1 MPDNNALVLEILR
14 QDNALAMSVFD
25 QGELASTLRHYSK
38 LPLSSPE
45 INNLC
50 QEILTILNKRDK
62 KVHQESDLANNL
74 KKSGQLLWDHL
85 LTKPVK
91 EKLKATQVLDLI
103 LSIDEELVNIPWELL
118 YTGDNFLCLKFNL
131 GRVVRTKEQLSLP
144 QYRSLSGHLKMLIL
158 ANPTADLKSAYSEG
172 VFIKNQFDR
181 KRKEISID
189 FKSTNID
196 TLYVKKNLRDYD
208 IVHFAGHCQYDADNP
223 KNTGWILNDRIFT
236 VHDICVMGQTLSLPT
251 LVFSNACH
259 SAKISNDS
267 LDTDCQQRAY
277 SLASAFLFSGVRHY
291 IGTIRKI
298 EDPVSLTFAKEFYS
312 RLISGYS
319 VGECIRFSRL
329 KLVKEHGIT
338 AISWASYILYGD
350 PKFALF
356 RARLKPRIPKTKKL
370 YRRTLLGLAF
380 LISVISICGFLYFW
394 LPTVNPNTYVLFLKS
409 RSSFTNGDNEK
420 AILFSKNIIEKEP
433 LFLAAYPLLGD
444 AYQRLGKK
452 DEALKCYFDYAI
464 YSQKRS
470 DKKNLTEAYIRI
482 GWFYHLQ
489 GDYPKAFDF
498 YHKALDLSKANK
510 YKLSEALALRK
521 LAVWYIDKN
530 DYDKA
535 LELLTKS
542 SEINREGQHIYE
554 HKYNLACDYFDIGL
568 VFTNKNDLV
577 TATEFYNKSRILFEK
592 LRVKNELS
600 DYYFNLG
607 EIYLLEKQYQ
617 KALEN
622 YMMGLKIDQA
632 QVNKPNL
639 ASDYNMIGE
648 LYLAMDNLT
657 EAEKFFNQALL
668 ISREISANI
677 ELAEAY
683 YNLGSLYRKRNQ
695 KNKSK
700 EYLRQAQE
708 IYYLTDPSRYQEVK
722 NELLS
727 LSN

>member
-1 MPDNNALVLEILR
+1 MPDTNALVLEILR

-25 QGELASTLRHYSK
+25 HGELASTLRHYSK
-38 LPLSSPE
+38 LPFLFPE
-45 INNLC
+45 ANNLC
-50 QEILTILNKRDK
+50 QEILDVLNKAGKEVR
-62 KVHQESDLANNL
+62 QENELADHL
-74 KKSGQLLWDHL
+74 KKAGQLLWDHL

-118 YTGDNFLCLKFNL
+118 YTGEDFLCLKFNL
-131 GRVVRTKEQLSLP
+131 GRVVRTREQSNLP
-144 QYRSLSGHLKMLIL
+144 QYRSLSGNPKMLIL
-158 ANPTADLKSAYSEG
+158 VNPTADLKSAYSEG
-172 VFIKNQFDR
+172 VFIKNQFVHR
-181 KRKEISID
+181 RKEISID

-196 TLYVKKNLRDYD
+196 TIYVKKNLRDYD
-208 IVHFAGHCQYDADNP
+208 IVHFAGHCQYDADRP
-223 KNTGWILNDRIFT
+223 KNSGWVLSDKVFT
-236 VHDICVMGQTLSLPT
+236 VNDICVMGQTLSLPT

-259 SAKISNDS
+259 SAKSQDS
-267 LDTDCQQRAY
+267 LLNKDCQQRTY

-298 EDPVSLTFAKEFYS
+298 EDPISLTFAKEFYS
-312 RLISGYS
+312 RLISGHS
-319 VGECIRFSRL
+319 VGESMRLSRL
-329 KLVKEHGIT
+329 KLVKEHGIA

-350 PKFALF
+350 PKFTLF
-356 RARLKPRIPKTKKL
+356 RIKTRSKVTKSKRAYKKWL
-370 YRRTLLGLAF
+370 FKFATLIF
-380 LISVISICGFLYFW
+380 LISVLGFLYLW
-394 LPTVNPNTYVLFLKS
+394 LPTMNPNTYVLFLKS
-409 RSSFTNGDNEK
+409 RNLFTNGDNEK
-420 AILFSKNIIEKEP
+420 AVLLSKGIIDKEP

-444 AYQRLGKK
+444 AYQRMGKK
-452 DEALKCYFDYAI
+452 EEALKYYFDYAI
-464 YSQKRS
+464 YSQKRN

-482 GWFYHLQ
+482 GWFYNLQ
-489 GDYPKAFDF
+489 GDYPKALDF
-498 YHKALDLSKANK
+498 YRKTIDLSRENK
-510 YKLSEALALRK
+510 YKLYEAMALRK
-521 LAVWYIDKN
+521 LAVWYIDKK

-542 SEINREGQHIYE
+542 SEINRERKNIYE
-554 HKYNLACDYFDIGL
+554 YKYNLACDYFDIGL
-568 VFTNKNDLV
+568 VFANKDDLV
-577 TATEFYNKSRILFEK
+577 AAKEFYNKSRILFESLK
-592 LRVKNELS
+592 AKDELS

-622 YMMGLKIDQA
+622 YMKGLKIDQA

-668 ISREISANI
+668 ISREISVSI

-683 YNLGSLYRKRNQ
+683 YNLGSLYKKRNQ

-700 EYLRQAQE
+700 EYFRQAQE
-708 IYYLTDPSRYQEVK
+708 IYYSIDPSRYQEVK
-722 NELLS
+722 NELMAF
-727 LSN
+727 